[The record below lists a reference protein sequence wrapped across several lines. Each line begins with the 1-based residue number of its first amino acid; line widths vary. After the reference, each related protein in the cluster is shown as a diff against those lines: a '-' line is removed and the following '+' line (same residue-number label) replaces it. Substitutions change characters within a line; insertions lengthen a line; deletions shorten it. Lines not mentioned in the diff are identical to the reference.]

1 MPENFGDS
9 IKRIYE
15 PLNQSE
21 KFKEKYKEEQ
31 FKVLLNPKDG
41 DYAALLSIDK
51 GKISVESIRNKPKL
65 NLDKETLGWDG
76 FLQTKIEIFKDI
88 GDGKLKGG
96 DIVKKVVTG
105 KIKVRGPKFLTQF
118 AELGSILKED

>member
-15 PLNQSE
+15 PLNKSE

-105 KIKVRGPKFLTQF
+105 KIKVKGPKFLTQF

>member
-1 MPENFGDS
+1 MPDNFADS
-9 IKRIYE
+9 IKKIYE
-15 PLNQSE
+15 PLNESE

-31 FKVLLNPKDG
+31 FKILLNPKDG
-41 DYAALLSIDK
+41 EYAALLSVNK
-51 GKISVESIRNKPKL
+51 GNITVESIKNKPKQ

-105 KIKVRGPKFLTQF
+105 KIKVKGPKFLTQF
-118 AELGSILKED
+118 AELGSLLKEE

>member
-1 MPENFGDS
+1 MSDTFADS
-9 IKRIYE
+9 IKKIYE
-15 PLNQSE
+15 PLNESE

-31 FKVLLNPKDG
+31 FKILLNPKDG
-41 DYAALLSIDK
+41 EYAALLSIDK
-51 GKISVESIRNKPKL
+51 GKISIESIRNKPKQ

-105 KIKVRGPKFLTQF
+105 KIKVKGPKYLTQF